1 MALRKAGTY
10 SKKAARPFTRI
21 SKNKSKSYIKT
32 VPFTKVVKFHI
43 GNQIDFAAGKHTYGV
58 SLVSKQKIQ
67 LRDTAIEAARMSLTK
82 EMDTKV
88 PGQYYLAVKVYPHH
102 FLRENKLA
110 AGAGADRMATGMT
123 QSFGVIIGRAALVG
137 AGQTVFFIST
147 TSLKGAQI
155 ARDALQRVRAKVPCA
170 TRLVFR
176 ELNED
181 SISK

>member
-21 SKNKSKSYIKT
+21 SRNKSKSYIKT
-32 VPFTKVVKFHI
+32 IPFPKVVKYHI
-43 GNQIDFAAGKHTYGV
+43 GNQIDYAAGKHTHAV
-58 SLVSKQKIQ
+58 SLVSKQKVQ
-67 LRDTAIEAARMSLTK
+67 LRDTALEAARMALTK
-82 EMDTKV
+82 ELDEKIL
-88 PGQYYLAVKVYPHH
+88 GQYYLAVKVYPHH

-123 QSFGVIIGRAALVG
+123 QSYGAIIGRAALVG

-147 TSLKGAQI
+147 NSLKSAQI
-155 ARDALQRVRAKVPCA
+155 CRDALQKVRAKVPCS
-170 TRLVFR
+170 TKLVFR
-176 ELNED
+176 ELTED